1 MQLWN
6 ELDIVIIQLN
16 RRRGFM
22 NFVRLAAALG
32 VLVSHSY
39 PISGSGPDPL
49 FGNLPLGE
57 MAVSVFFVLSGF
69 FIYSSSLGNSSV
81 NYFILR
87 IARLFPAL
95 IFVNLIVAAFV
106 APIVRGSL
114 GSSEDWFG
122 TNGSINYFLNN
133 STLIFGL
140 QSQIGN
146 LLTDVPYTGVVNGS
160 LWTLPTEL
168 RCYFACAILAIL
180 AKRLKN
186 DLPLYLCFGTLSLI
200 YVGILSSWI
209 NFSSIIPL
217 ENLKLYLIFFS
228 GSLATKILR
237 FEDLRLAFWVF
248 SFTVFS
254 LILFY
259 VEREFA
265 PFLFWLVLPL
275 LGSTPFKITRIFDG
289 YSSRDYSY
297 GFYLWAFPVAQLLM
311 NFRFTESVAS
321 LILLGSLLTFFCAYI
336 SWHFIEKPIMSAARH
351 YISKKGKK

>member
-1 MQLWN
+1 M
-6 ELDIVIIQLN
+6 IIQLN
-16 RRRGFM
+16 RRRGFT

-39 PISGSGPDPL
+39 PISGSGPDPS

-57 MAVSVFFVLSGF
+57 MAVSIFFVLSGF
-69 FIYSSSLGNSSV
+69 FVYASSLSNSSV

-87 IARLFPAL
+87 TARLFPAL
-95 IFVNLIVAAFV
+95 IFVNLIVAVFV

-114 GSSEDWFG
+114 GSSQDWSG
-122 TNGSINYFLNN
+122 TTGSLNYFFNN

-146 LLTDVPYTGVVNGS
+146 ILTDVPYTGVLNGS

-168 RCYFACAILAIL
+168 RCYFVCAILAIL
-180 AKRLKN
+180 TKRFKN
-186 DLPLYLCFGTLSLI
+186 DLALYACFGTLLLI
-200 YVGILSSWI
+200 YAGSLANWI
-209 NFSSIIPL
+209 NFSSIVPL

-228 GSLATKILR
+228 GSLATKFLR
-237 FEDLRLAFWVF
+237 FKDLRPELWAF
-248 SFTVFS
+248 SFAIFCLS
-254 LILFY
+254 IFH
-259 VEREFA
+259 VERDLA

-275 LGSTPFKITRIFDG
+275 LGSVPLKITRLFDG

-311 NFRFTESVAS
+311 NFRLADSVAS
-321 LILLGSLLTFFCAYI
+321 LILLGSFLTFFCAYV
-336 SWHFIEKPIMSAARH
+336 SWHCIEKPIMSAARDS
-351 YISKKGKK
+351 IQKKGKK